1 MKKDNNDGLIMMIL
15 LGFVYFMI
23 WWFKGVDS
31 IGKEKKD
38 NDKK

>member
-1 MKKDNNDGLIMMIL
+1 MKKSKDDGLIMMLL

-31 IGKEKKD
+31 IVKDKKE